1 MDKRPSVIARHLAEV
16 HRVGSFFTCPHGACR
31 FKEVPSR
38 RVVFHHLTTHHGVA
52 EKQAAELVA
61 GLEPIVRG
69 EKDAV
74 DYDEAEGTEAA
85 LAVAAPRRSLS
96 TAAAAAAGA
105 AADDNDD
112 IACSVCG
119 SVAHAESMLLC
130 DGCDSG
136 VHLNCLTPALVA
148 IPKGAWFCGPCR
160 AAAPQNARGDARTIT
175 CPRCPVV
182 LSCATMTPPKRR

>member
-85 LAVAAPRRSLS
+85 GRDS
-96 TAAAAAAGA
+96 
-105 AADDNDD
+105 D
-112 IACSVCG
+112 
-119 SVAHAESMLLC
+119 ESDESDSSDEDE
-130 DGCDSG
+130 DGDESEG
-136 VHLNCLTPALVA
+136 EEWGEGQP
-148 IPKGAWFCGPCR
+148 
-160 AAAPQNARGDARTIT
+160 
-175 CPRCPVV
+175 
-182 LSCATMTPPKRR
+182 